1 MPILFKLSSLLTM
14 PFWALMILFPRWRWT
29 ARILK
34 SPYVIAP
41 AALLYGA
48 LVLPLI
54 GTILPAVANPSL
66 SGIAA
71 LLSSPAGATI
81 AWVHFLAFDLFVG
94 RWIYLDSR
102 ERNANPFLMAPIL
115 FLTILLGP
123 IGLLLYLVVRAV
135 KSTRPS
141 SASNRAL
148 VFTGCLMLLT
158 LAATLIAMLVD
169 HRFITGA
176 PAWMKPAKFAL
187 SITIYCFT
195 ISWLLTF
202 LTDRPRLKALIAN
215 VTSMSMMVEM
225 TVLVIQAARGTS
237 SHFNVSTP
245 LDSFLWA
252 VMGSFITLAFVAAL
266 LLAIL
271 LIRQTLPDRAFALSI
286 RMGVAISLVGMALA
300 FLMTR
305 PTPQQME
312 WMEQGQAAQHIGA
325 HTVGT
330 TDGGPGLPF
339 LGWSTVG
346 GDLRIPHFVGLHAL
360 QVMPFLGWLLMRR
373 KGLGETRRSALV
385 WVAGCAYLGF
395 VLILLWQALQGEPL
409 LHPGAATLIAAISLA
424 AATCIAAGTVLLRG
438 RSAQISKTS
447 STASNRIA
455 LTAI

>member
-29 ARILK
+29 SRILK
-34 SPYVIAP
+34 SPYFIAP
-41 AALLYGA
+41 AALLYAA

-54 GTILPAVANPSL
+54 GTILPAVANPNL
-66 SGIAA
+66 PGIAA

-102 ERNANPFLMAPIL
+102 ERDANPYVMAPIL
-115 FLTILLGP
+115 FLTIMLGP
-123 IGLLLYLVVRAV
+123 IGFLLYLVVRLAA
-135 KSTRPS
+135 KWKLAS
-141 SASNRAL
+141 SAVNRPL
-148 VFTGCLMLLT
+148 VFTGCVMLLT
-158 LAATLIAMLVD
+158 LAATLVAMLVD

-202 LTDRPRLKALIAN
+202 LPNRPRLKALIAN
-215 VTSMSMMVEM
+215 VTSISMIVEM
-225 TVLVIQAARGTS
+225 AVLAIQAARGTT

-245 LDSFLWA
+245 FDSFLWA

-266 LLAIL
+266 LLAIQ
-271 LIRQTLPDRAFALSI
+271 LIRQSLPDRAFALSL

-300 FLMTR
+300 FLMTK
-305 PTPQQME
+305 PTAQQME
-312 WMEQGQAAQHIGA
+312 SMQQGQAAQHIGA

-360 QVMPFLGWLLMRR
+360 QLLPFLGWLLTRR
-373 KGLGETRRSALV
+373 RGLGETRSVRLV
-385 WVAGCAYLGF
+385 WIAGCAYLGF
-395 VLILLWQALQGEPL
+395 VLILLWQALQGQPL
-409 LHPGAATLIAAISLA
+409 MHPSPATLIAAVSLA
-424 AATCIAAGTVLLRG
+424 AATAISVSLVLLTG
-438 RSAQISKTS
+438 RRQPSSAT
-447 STASNRIA
+447 TRVA